1 MKKAASEK
9 PLVIK
14 IVISVLIGLF
24 LLNLMPFL
32 AIFG

>member
-1 MKKAASEK
+1 MKKTESEK

-14 IVISVLIGLF
+14 IVIGVLVGLF

>member
-1 MKKAASEK
+1 MNKTESEK

-14 IVISVLIGLF
+14 IVISVLVGLF

>member
-1 MKKAASEK
+1 MKKAESEK

-14 IVISVLIGLF
+14 IVIAVLLGLF

-32 AIFG
+32 AIFS